1 MDPEELAYF
10 RAKLEEMRDAI
21 IEQGNI
27 PIQPNRTDQDRPP
40 DEDTQPLNE
49 MLQTI
54 ASSRN
59 KSRSLELR
67 RIQAALRVLY
77 NTPEDYGYCEVCDD
91 EVPRKRLELMP
102 YATLCVT
109 CQSDR
114 EDPLRARRRHL
125 TDYK

>member
-21 IEQGNI
+21 IEHGNI

-67 RIQAALRVLY
+67 RIQAALRILT

-109 CQSDR
+109 CQGDR